1 MSPDDEDDALLATAE
16 LLDTRSANFDPTTRH
31 PRQALRWHT
40 AGRMS
45 CARDGFACG
54 ELPDGRVVRG
64 AGSTISSPTPAHPRP
79 PRPPACTAA
88 AHRGTNAVAC
98 TAP

>member
-16 LLDTRSANFDPTTRH
+16 LLDTRSANFDPTTRR

-64 AGSTISSPTPAHPRP
+64 AGPTISSPTP
-79 PRPPACTAA
+79 PACLHSSCSSWHECGS
-88 AHRGTNAVAC
+88 AHRTMKIA
-98 TAP
+98 TYL